1 MGNFTERFKAYS
13 DGKIVSLS
21 WNGLSL
27 NANWESQ
34 KLNGTLS
41 DYQIKDLDNDGRPDL
56 VVAMLKQRAMAFRDS
71 KSMVVSYKLNLGKQ
85 G

>member
-1 MGNFTERFKAYS
+1 M
-13 DGKIVSLS
+13 SLS

-56 VVAMLKQRAMAFRDS
+56 VVAMIKQRGASFWDA
-71 KSMVVSYKLNLGKQ
+71 KSMVVSYRLAMGK
-85 G
+85 GG